1 MRAIHLPR
9 LGQTMEEGL
18 LTTWMVEVGQSV
30 SVGDELYEV
39 ETEKVTT
46 TVESTLAGTVVR
58 LLVVGDS
65 MLPVGQMLAVVA
77 EPGETP
83 TGAEVDAF
91 VAGTPGAGSEAP
103 AEPQGAQ
110 GAPTLPAA
118 QTNAA
123 AQAQPAPSGRARA
136 MPRTRALA
144 RSLGL
149 DVDRIAPG
157 ASGLVSEDD
166 VRRAAG
172 ARPDDRESAAEVLEV
187 RRLSATHRSM
197 ADTVARS
204 WSSVP
209 QFTQT
214 VDVDITDWRDRRVWT
229 RAAADTAVTVTDLV
243 IDSVVRAATAVPEA
257 NSTFA
262 GDHLRLYRDVN
273 VALAVDTPDGLV
285 VPVLHGLRDL
295 NAAARAEIRRNVAQR
310 ARAGRLTLD
319 DVTGGTITVSN
330 LGATRVQGGVPLLVE
345 PYSAIVFVGATRR
358 EVVVR
363 GEGFALRDVCTVAV
377 TFDHRA
383 LDGATAARFTTALA
397 EAMEGDSHD

>member
-91 VAGTPGAGSEAP
+91 VAGTPGAGGEA
-103 AEPQGAQ
+103 AGSDEVTSA
-110 GAPTLPAA
+110 APAA
-118 QTNAA
+118 QPSPS

-149 DVDRIAPG
+149 DVDLIAPG

-197 ADTVARS
+197 ADNVARS

>member
-58 LLVVGDS
+58 LLVEGDS

-77 EPGETP
+77 DPGEAP
-83 TGAEVDAF
+83 TGADVDAF
-91 VAGTPGAGSEAP
+91 VAGTSGAGGETEGAS
-103 AEPQGAQ
+103 AQ
-110 GAPTLPAA
+110 GARDAPAA
-118 QTNAA
+118 QPSPA
-123 AQAQPAPSGRARA
+123 AQAQPALSGRARA

-149 DVDRIAPG
+149 DVDLIAPG

-187 RRLSATHRSM
+187 RRLSATHRTM
-197 ADTVARS
+197 ADNVARS

-229 RAAADTAVTVTDLV
+229 RAAAETAVTVTDLV

-363 GEGFALRDVCTVAV
+363 GEGFALRDVCTVAI

>member
-30 SVGDELYEV
+30 AVGDELYEV

-46 TVESTLAGTVVR
+46 TVESTLSGTVVR

-65 MLPVGQMLAVVA
+65 VIPVGQMLAVVA
-77 EPGETP
+77 DRGETP
-83 TGAEVDAF
+83 TGSEVDAF
-91 VAGTPGAGSEAP
+91 VAGTSGPAVEVAVAARDDQPALG
-103 AEPQGAQ
+103 AEPHPVAETQ
-110 GAPTLPAA
+110 PAA
-118 QTNAA
+118 A
-123 AQAQPAPSGRARA
+123 GRARA

-149 DVDRIAPG
+149 DVETIAPG
-157 ASGLVSEDD
+157 ASGLVSDDD

-172 ARPDDRESAAEVLEV
+172 ARPDDLESTAEVLEV
-187 RRLSATHRSM
+187 RRLSPTHRSM

-204 WSSVP
+204 WSAVP

-214 VDVDITDWRDRRVWT
+214 VDVDITDWRSRSVWT
-229 RAAADTAVTVTDLV
+229 RAAADTSVTVTDLV

-262 GDHLRLYRDVN
+262 GDHLRLYRDIN

-295 NAAARAEIRRNVAQR
+295 NAAARAAVRRDVAQR
-310 ARAGRLTLD
+310 ARAGKLTLD

-330 LGATRVQGGVPLLVE
+330 LGATRVQGGVALLVE

-363 GEGFALRDVCTVAV
+363 GEGFAVRDVCTVAI

-397 EAMEGDSHD
+397 EAMEGDM